1 MGATLGT
8 GGFSTVVKVIQHAT
22 HNTCAIKIIMRSGL
36 SDKFW
41 YREIDIMK
49 LIQHPHIV
57 RLIET
62 IESGKRIYI
71 AMKLIE
77 GGNLRQFLERDG
89 VMSERQ
95 AGQASWD
102 ICGAVQY
109 LHDHGIAH
117 RDLKAENVLI
127 SSTMPLVVKVANFGL
142 AKSFV
147 DGTFLHSICGTP
159 NSMAPE
165 VWLKVEE
172 SQYGCLVDSWGM
184 GVMLFMM
191 FSLDTPFE
199 LVDNDIESY
208 TQFVQ
213 SRRIQWEHLRIDA
226 GWLVRDLILRFL
238 VIDPDARLAFDK
250 AMTHPWFTYLG
261 LSRRQSMLSMSSEAE
276 VEKMLLCGLDI
287 EVDVS

>member
-1 MGATLGT
+1 ME
-8 GGFSTVVKVIQHAT
+8 FV
-22 HNTCAIKIIMRSGL
+22 
-36 SDKFW
+36 
-41 YREIDIMK
+41 
-49 LIQHPHIV
+49 
-57 RLIET
+57 
-62 IESGKRIYI
+62 
-71 AMKLIE
+71 E
-77 GGNLRQFLERDG
+77 GGNLCHFLEQDG

-117 RDLKAENVLI
+117 CDLKPENVLI

-172 SQYGCLVDSWGM
+172 SQ
-184 GVMLFMM
+184 